1 MKIALASVNKLFA
14 ISELITRH
22 SQYWLPCIYV
32 SFSSVYLLQALV
44 SKRHNG
50 KGRPELHSRSK
61 FANLTGT
68 LDGVERSVLY
78 ERAVDHG
85 RGRDIYGY
93 NASGTASPLAHLA
106 CASRTRGVRIDC
118 RRPSQSGV
126 RLSAAF
132 RPTAVAPDQ
141 HKPTQKGAYPVSTWS
156 QSWLIQAPPLRDSI
170 STQQSRFE
178 FARLPT
184 SAPCQP
190 AANDVVRYCALAHQ
204 CDCRRR

>member
-118 RRPSQSGV
+118 RRPLPIWSEAEGCIS
-126 RLSAAF
+126 SDCCCA
-132 RPTAVAPDQ
+132 RPTETYSKRSIPGFDLVSVLAYSSTSVA
-141 HKPTQKGAYPVSTWS
+141 
-156 QSWLIQAPPLRDSI
+156 R
-170 STQQSRFE
+170 
-178 FARLPT
+178 
-184 SAPCQP
+184 
-190 AANDVVRYCALAHQ
+190 
-204 CDCRRR
+204 